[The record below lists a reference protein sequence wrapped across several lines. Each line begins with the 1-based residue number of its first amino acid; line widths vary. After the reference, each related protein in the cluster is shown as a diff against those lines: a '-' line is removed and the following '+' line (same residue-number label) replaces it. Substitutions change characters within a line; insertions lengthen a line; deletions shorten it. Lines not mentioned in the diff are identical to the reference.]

1 MEMLKATNKVF
12 CDDSYQTL
20 KHMQSNSVDLTY
32 IDPPF
37 FANRVFEVE
46 KKSGKII
53 SFDDTWSTDIGNY
66 LNYMKK
72 TFIECKRV
80 LKNTG
85 SIYVHC
91 DWHASHYLKVAMDEI
106 FGYRNFHNEIVW
118 RRHNSHND
126 TKQGSKHFGRVH
138 DAILFYSK
146 SKNYTWNPIY
156 QPYPD
161 DYIKKYYRHIEPE
174 TGRRFAYGD
183 LSGPGGRSKGNPKY
197 EFLGVTRYWRFSKVN
212 MKKLY
217 DEGKIIQTKPGN
229 VPVMK
234 RYLDEM
240 PGLMLQDVWDDIKSV
255 QVTKTE
261 LCDYPTQKPTRL
273 LERII
278 EISSNPKDIVLD
290 PMCGSGTTLIAAKRL
305 GRKFIG
311 IDDNPDATKI
321 CKKRL
326 DSFHHEASTIKS
338 PLYHHSLGKH

>member
-1 MEMLKATNKVF
+1 MLKTTNKTI
-12 CDDSYQTL
+12 CGDSYQTL
-20 KHMQSNSVDLTY
+20 KQLHLDSVDLIY

-46 KKSGKII
+46 KKSGKTI
-53 SFDDTWSTDIGNY
+53 SFDDTWSNDIGSY

-91 DWHASHYLKVAMDEI
+91 DWHASHYLKITLDEI
-106 FGYRNFHNEIVW
+106 FGYQNFQNEIVW

-126 TKQGSKHFGRVH
+126 TKQGSKHLGRVH
-138 DAILFYSK
+138 DTILFYSK
-146 SKNYTWNPIY
+146 SKDCTWNPIY

-161 DYIKKYYRHIEPE
+161 DYVKKFYRHIEPE
-174 TGRRFAYGD
+174 TGRRYAHGD
-183 LSGPGGRSKGNPKY
+183 LSGPGGHSKGNPRY
-197 EFLGVTRYWRFSKVN
+197 EFLGVTRYWRFSKTN

-217 DEGKIIQTKPGN
+217 SEGKIIQTKPGN

-234 RYLDEM
+234 RYLDDM
-240 PGLMLQDVWDDIKSV
+240 PGLMLQDVWDDVKSV

-261 LCDYPTQKPTRL
+261 SCDYPTQKPLRL

-278 EISSNPKDIVLD
+278 EISSNPNDVVLD
-290 PMCGSGTTLIAAKRL
+290 PMCGSGTTLEAAKRL
-305 GRKFIG
+305 NRKYIG
-311 IDDNPDATKI
+311 IDKNSDAVKI
-321 CKKRL
+321 THKRL
-326 DSFHHEASTIKS
+326 QKLNCKRPKTEKPITVSK
-338 PLYHHSLGKH
+338 